1 MGWCHFHD
9 CEYMFVFF
17 SYVLSRFIWTSS
29 TTFPNRTQIERDIDV
44 RNVITYTKIYVAT
57 NIKRRISF
65 HCFAVALIILP
76 VDHFSFLETDIPT
89 ISSHLPYASSKNQ
102 STIES
107 EMGKKKRYPIY
118 ENLNSND
125 PCDLFEL
132 VWAFSSS
139 FYLVQPF
146 LLSNFQHFLHSSNF
160 FLVLMLPHLLFGSHK
175 LSQNSQACDTI
186 KCGELNSLPAIS

>member
-17 SYVLSRFIWTSS
+17 FLRFIEIYLNVVNNISKSHPDRERYRCSKCHHIHENICCDEYQT
-29 TTFPNRTQIERDIDV
+29 PNFV
-44 RNVITYTKIYVAT
+44 PLFC
-57 NIKRRISF
+57 S
-65 HCFAVALIILP
+65 ALIILP